1 MSRPLYLI
9 DSYAFIYRSYFAF
22 VNRPL
27 RNPSGANVS
36 AAFGYF
42 RFLFAL
48 FDERNPGAV
57 AAVFDS
63 KGKTFR
69 HDMYVEY
76 KATRQKTPEE
86 LIAQVPLVEEI
97 LMSLGMPVL
106 RMEGYEADDV
116 IASLARRCARENR
129 ECWIVSADKDLLQL
143 VGGSVRALRPGEGFA
158 YRSFGVDEVKAEWG
172 VGPERILDYL
182 SLTGDASDNIPG
194 VAGIGDKT
202 ALKLL
207 MEYDG
212 IDDIYS
218 RLDSVK
224 PDSLRRKLEAGRES
238 AMLSRRLITLADSL
252 DTGIPDLDSLAVD
265 RLDFNAAGAL
275 FLREGMKSLARGPVS
290 GARAPEG
297 PSDLAGRDRDI
308 KRPIAAVRVK
318 PAKGDGA
325 PSLFDAPGIDG
336 ETLSGTARPG
346 AYRPGGHRGD
356 AIGGDAIGLDERQS
370 AASGLEAPEP
380 EEPRNM
386 STADSEESGER
397 PAGADSQRGV
407 PGRPGLDP
415 SLSGPGA
422 YEAITDRARLAAMVD
437 ACIASG
443 VCAFDCETDALDE
456 LSAGLVGFSLCHS
469 PKEARYI
476 PLRSPDSPCV
486 PEEDALVELRRLFSS
501 PTLIVGHNIKYD
513 HHIMRRSGA
522 PLGSRLFDTMIAAWV
537 LDAESGAF
545 GLEALAENRLGL
557 RGLAFSDVVPKGSTF
572 AAVPIAQA
580 TRYAAEDADF
590 TLRLY
595 RLFAAELEAAGLAHL
610 FSTLEM
616 PLVPI
621 LAAMEEKGIC
631 VRPDELKAY
640 GLELETDLELIRKEI
655 VALVGHEFNI
665 ASTKQL
671 QDVLFVERKLPAG
684 KKTKTGY
691 STDIS
696 VLEELAAL
704 DPVPAKILRHR
715 MLAKLKSTYVDTL
728 AELAERSAG
737 PLPVAAPVL
746 GGGEARSGRV
756 HTHYMQTGAATG
768 RLASRDPNLQNIPI
782 REEEGRRIR
791 SAFVAG
797 PGKILVSADYAQIEL
812 VVMAHLSGD
821 PGLKAA
827 FLEGVDVHKRTASL
841 LFKIPEDQVPAD
853 RRRIA
858 KTINF
863 GVIYGMSAF
872 RLARDLGVSRTEA
885 QSFIDEYFRTYSGVL
900 DFIQSTIAETERTGY
915 ATTIL
920 GRRRLVTAI
929 NSRNKTEKS
938 GAERI
943 AVNTPIQGS
952 AADIVKLAM
961 IRVDTAIRERLPE
974 ASLLLQVHDELILE
988 TPESLAGETASIVRA
1003 EMENAMK
1010 LDIPLRVGVET
1021 ARSWGDMH

>member
-1 MSRPLYLI
+1 MSRPLYLV

-69 HDMYVEY
+69 HDMYCEY

-97 LMSLGMPVL
+97 LGALGMPVL

-116 IASLARRCARENR
+116 IASLARRCAREGR
-129 ECWIVSADKDLLQL
+129 ECWIVSGDKDLLQL
-143 VGGSVRALRPGEGFA
+143 VGGSVKALRPGEGFA

-182 SLTGDASDNIPG
+182 SLTGDASDNVPG
-194 VAGIGDKT
+194 VPGIGDKT

-207 MEYDG
+207 LEYEG
-212 IDDIYS
+212 IDDIYA

-224 PDSLRRKLEAGRES
+224 PDGVKRKLEAGHES
-238 AMLSRRLITLADSL
+238 AMLSRKLITLADDL
-252 DTGIPDLDSLAVD
+252 DTGIADLDSLAVD
-265 RLDFNAAGAL
+265 KLDFTEANGL
-275 FLREGMKSLARGPVS
+275 FLREGMKSLVRGSGS
-290 GARAPEG
+290 GAVAGSAAPSG
-297 PSDLAGRDRDI
+297 PSRSGTSTAPIFAARIKAKRD
-308 KRPIAAVRVK
+308 
-318 PAKGDGA
+318 DGS
-325 PSLFDAPGIDG
+325 PSLFEAPGIDG
-336 ETLSGTARPG
+336 ETIQEGRGLSGQSLRGRNGSPGEAETPESPAGDDPGDTGSARVSGRSQEASPR
-346 AYRPGGHRGD
+346 A
-356 AIGGDAIGLDERQS
+356 GLDAE
-370 AASGLEAPEP
+370 L
-380 EEPRNM
+380 
-386 STADSEESGER
+386 
-397 PAGADSQRGV
+397 AGA
-407 PGRPGLDP
+407 GR
-415 SLSGPGA
+415 
-422 YEAITDRARLAAMVD
+422 YEAVTDRARLAAWVD
-437 ACIASG
+437 FCIAAG
-443 VCAFDCETDALDE
+443 ACAFDCETDALDE
-456 LSAGLVGFSLCHS
+456 LSAELVGFSLCYV
-469 PKEARYI
+469 PKEACYV
-476 PLRSPDSPCV
+476 PVRSPDTPCIPV
-486 PEEDALVELRRLFSS
+486 DETLAELRRLFAS
-501 PTLIVGHNIKYD
+501 PALIIGHNIKYD

-522 PLGSRLFDTMIAAWV
+522 PITGRLFDTMIAAWV
-537 LDAESGAF
+537 LDAESGGF
-545 GLEALAENRLGL
+545 GLEALAENRLGYT
-557 RGLAFSDVVPKGSTF
+557 GVKFAEVVPKGSTF
-572 AAVPIAQA
+572 AAVPIADA
-580 TRYAAEDADF
+580 TRYAAEDADL
-590 TLRLY
+590 TMRLY
-595 RLFAAELEAAGLAHL
+595 RLFSAELEAAGLERL

-621 LAAMEEKGIC
+621 LAAMEERGIA

-640 GLELETDLELIRKEI
+640 GIELETELERIRREI

-671 QDVLFVERKLPAG
+671 QDVLFIERKLPAG

-728 AELAERSAG
+728 AELAEKEAAG
-737 PLPVAAPVL
+737 PV
-746 GGGEARSGRV
+746 GGEAERAGLPHGEEVRYGRV
-756 HTHYMQTGAATG
+756 HTHYLQTGAATG

-791 SAFVAG
+791 EAFVAA
-797 PGKILVSADYAQIEL
+797 PGKLLVSADYSQIEL

-821 PGLKAA
+821 PGLRAA
-827 FLEGVDVHKRTASL
+827 FREGVDVHRRTASL
-841 LFKIPEDQVPAD
+841 LFNIPEDQVPAD

-885 QSFIDEYFRTYSGVL
+885 QSFIDAYFRTYSGVL
-900 DFIQSTIAETERTGY
+900 DFIQSTIAETERSGY

-920 GRRRLVTAI
+920 GRRRLITAI

-961 IRVDTAIRERLPE
+961 IRVDRAIRESRPE

-988 TPESLAGETASIVRA
+988 TPEGLVEETSVIVRR

-1010 LDIPLRVGVET
+1010 LDIPLRVGIET
-1021 ARSWGDMH
+1021 ARSWGEMH